1 MAIVFLQSNDS
12 AKIFFVIYLL
22 LLQYVGVFF
31 AALKGRLSFY
41 KYVYDGVDVLVLF
54 SFFVKK
60 RVFTLGA

>member
-22 LLQYVGVFF
+22 LLQYVGLFF
-31 AALKGRLSFY
+31 AALKGRLPFY
-41 KYVYDGVDVLVLF
+41 KYVHDGVDVLVLF